1 MASRPD
7 TAGQFLQT
15 VVLQVEVAEATE
27 IPEDIFWKCSQAIA
41 LQVKVRQATEIP
53 KKAFWERSQFVAFQ
67 R

>member
-15 VVLQVEVAEATE
+15 IVLQVEVVEAVE
-27 IPEDIFWKCSQAIA
+27 IPEKIFWKCSQSIA

-53 KKAFWERSQFVAFQ
+53 KKAFWKCSQFVASQ
-67 R
+67 I